1 MTTDREPARLVPCR
15 GIGFRDGEWVV
26 GGWGLMVLT
35 LAERS
40 KLISASATLAM
51 AAEAKRLKA
60 DGVDV
65 FDFALG
71 EPDFKTPENIQEAA
85 FRAIRSGQTHYTPP
99 AGIPELRQA
108 IADHYTRSMGLPTQ
122 AAQVVVSNGAKQ
134 SLHNALMAVT
144 GPGDEVIIPAPYWV
158 SYSDLV
164 KLTGATPIIVATS
177 EELGFKLSPEAFRAA
192 VSPRTKLLML
202 NSPSNP
208 TGVVY
213 SRIELEA
220 LADAVL
226 ATDAGV
232 ISDEIYEQLTYDGAE
247 PTCFATLR
255 PGLAERT
262 ITISGVSKTY
272 AMTGWRIGW
281 AVASATVSKFMGDLQ
296 SQETSNPCSVSQW
309 AALEAIVGPQ
319 DSVKAMLTQ
328 FTRRRAYV
336 LERVAALPEVTC
348 VAPGG
353 AFYAFMNVSRH
364 FGRTLGGRRIDD
376 STAFCLTALAE
387 AHVALVMGSAFGTE
401 GYARLSFA
409 TDLKT
414 LERGF
419 DALEVFLKG

>member
-1 MTTDREPARLVPCR
+1 
-15 GIGFRDGEWVV
+15 
-26 GGWGLMVLT
+26 MVLT

-40 KLISASATLAM
+40 NLIAPSATLAM

-60 DGVDV
+60 EGVDV
-65 FDFALG
+65 LDFALG
-71 EPDFKTPENIQEAA
+71 EPDFDTPENIQEAA
-85 FRAIRSGQTHYTPP
+85 LRAIRSGKTHYTPP

-108 IADHYTRSMGLPTQ
+108 IAKLYTEQHRLPSES
-122 AAQVVVSNGAKQ
+122 AQVVVSNGAKQ
-134 SLHNALMAVT
+134 SIHNALMAVC

-164 KLTGATPIIVATS
+164 KLTGATPVVFSTPES
-177 EELGFKLSPEAFRAA
+177 SGFKLTPEQFLAA
-192 VSPRTKLLML
+192 VTPRTKLLMI

-213 SRIELEA
+213 ERRELEA

-226 ATDAGV
+226 RAEHVGV
-232 ISDEIYEQLTYDGAE
+232 ISDEIYEQLLYGDARA
-247 PTCFATLR
+247 TCFATLR

-281 AVASATVSKFMGDLQ
+281 AVAPVPVAKFMGDLQ
-296 SQETSNPCSVSQW
+296 SQETSNPGSVSQY
-309 AALEAIVGPQ
+309 AALEAITGPQ
-319 DSVKAMLTQ
+319 DSVAAMKVQ

-336 LERVAALPEVTC
+336 LERIEKLPDVTC
-348 VAPGG
+348 VPPGG
-353 AFYAFMNVSRH
+353 AFYAFMNVSAH
-364 FGRTLGGRRIDD
+364 LGRTLGGRVITD
-376 STAFCLTALAE
+376 STAFCLSALAS
-387 AHVALVMGSAFGTE
+387 AHVALVMGSAFGAE

-409 TDLKT
+409 TDLTT

-419 DALEVFLKG
+419 DALERFLEG

>member
-1 MTTDREPARLVPCR
+1 
-15 GIGFRDGEWVV
+15 
-26 GGWGLMVLT
+26 MVLT
-35 LAERS
+35 LAERAS
-40 KLISASATLAM
+40 LIAPSATLAM
-51 AAEAKRLKA
+51 AAEARRLK
-60 DGVDV
+60 GEGIDV
-65 FDFALG
+65 LDFALG
-71 EPDFKTPENIQEAA
+71 EPDFDTPENVQQA
-85 FRAIRSGQTHYTPP
+85 AIRAMRAGKTHYTPP
-99 AGIPELRQA
+99 AGIPELKQA
-108 IADHYTRSMGLPTQ
+108 LADHYSKAIGLPTQ
-122 AAQVVVSNGAKQ
+122 AAQVLVSNGAKH

-158 SYSDLV
+158 SYADLV
-164 KLTGATPIIVATS
+164 KLTGAVPVVIKTTEAS
-177 EELGFKLSPEAFRAA
+177 GFKMTPEQFLAA
-192 VSPRTKLLML
+192 VTPRTKLLMI

-213 SRIELEA
+213 DRAELEA

-226 ATDAGV
+226 TTNVGV
-232 ISDEIYEQLTYDGAE
+232 LSDEIYEQLTYGDAR

-262 ITISGVSKTY
+262 ITVSGVSKTY

-281 AVASATVSKFMGDLQ
+281 ALAPAPVAKFMGDLQ

-319 DSVKAMLTQ
+319 DSVKTMHEQ
-328 FTRRRAYV
+328 FTKRRAYV
-336 LERVAALPEVTC
+336 LERIEALPGVTC

-353 AFYAFMNVSRH
+353 AFYAFMNISKH
-364 FGRTLGGRRIDD
+364 LGRTLGGVKVED
-376 STAFCLTALAE
+376 STSFCLTALAK
-387 AHVALVMGSAFGTE
+387 AHVALVMGSAFGAE

-419 DALEVFLKG
+419 DALEGFLKG

>member
-1 MTTDREPARLVPCR
+1 MPLK
-15 GIGFRDGEWVV
+15 
-26 GGWGLMVLT
+26 

-40 KLISASATLAM
+40 RLIAPSATLAM

-60 DGVDV
+60 AGGEVY
-65 FDFALG
+65 DFALG
-71 EPDFKTPENIQEAA
+71 EPDFPTPKNVQEAA
-85 FRAIRSGQTHYTPP
+85 IRAMRQGMTHYT
-99 AGIPELRQA
+99 AASGIPELRQA
-108 IADHYTRSMGLPTQ
+108 IAALYAQQHGLPTKPE
-122 AAQVVVSNGAKQ
+122 QVVVSNGAKHAI
-134 SLHNALMAVT
+134 HNALMALC

-164 KLTGATPIIVATS
+164 KLTGATPVVIETGEA
-177 EELGFKLSPEAFRAA
+177 EGFKLSPERFLQA
-192 VSPRTKLLML
+192 VTPRTTLLML

-213 SRIELEA
+213 TRAELEA

-226 ATDAGV
+226 QTRAGV
-232 ISDEIYEQLTYDGAE
+232 LSDEIYEQLCYGDAR

-262 ITISGVSKTY
+262 VTISGVSKTY

-281 AVASATVSKFMGDLQ
+281 SIAPPAVARFMGDLQ

-309 AALEAIVGPQ
+309 AALEAINGPQ
-319 DSVKAMLTQ
+319 DSVGLMHAE

-336 LERVAALPEVTC
+336 LERIERLPGISC

-353 AFYAFMNVSRH
+353 AFYAFMNVSST
-364 FGRTLGGRRIDD
+364 FGRALAGEVITD
-376 STAFCLTALAE
+376 STSFCLTALAK
-387 AHVALVMGSAFGTE
+387 AHVALVMGSAFGAE

-409 TDLKT
+409 TDMTT
-414 LERGF
+414 LQRGF
-419 DALEVFLKG
+419 DAIERFLAS